1 MSQHFLTQEQ
11 ITYFENRLLE
21 MKNELQ
27 EDLSSTSKDNAQE
40 SVQELADFQNHP
52 ADQGT
57 AQYEQELDKGLTMMN
72 EDKLKEVK
80 DALSK
85 IKNGTYG
92 VSEKSGEPIP
102 IERLEAQ
109 PTARNRIEE
118 EIKTTSVNWWFALR
132 LKASFTGLGLKG
144 PPNGPP
150 SCTTLTR

>member
-11 ITYFENRLLE
+11 ITKFENRLLE
-21 MKNELQ
+21 RKTELQ

-40 SVQELADFQNHP
+40 TVQELADCQNHP

-57 AQYEQELDKGLTMMN
+57 AKYEQELDNGLTRRN
-72 EDKLKEVK
+72 EDKLIEVE

-92 VSEKSGEPIP
+92 VSKKSGEPIP

-118 EIKTTSVNWWFALR
+118 E
-132 LKASFTGLGLKG
+132 
-144 PPNGPP
+144 
-150 SCTTLTR
+150 